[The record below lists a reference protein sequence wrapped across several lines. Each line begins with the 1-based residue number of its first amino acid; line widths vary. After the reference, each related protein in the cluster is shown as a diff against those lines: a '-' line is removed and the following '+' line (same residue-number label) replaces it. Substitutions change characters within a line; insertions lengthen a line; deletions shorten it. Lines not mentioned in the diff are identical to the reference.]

1 MSKYNPNQFYKFD
14 VRISQ
19 LSEEINAAAR
29 LIYMVMVHSCDFYE
43 EKYKAYSPSIDHLA
57 YMAGVS
63 KRTAIRAIETL
74 EKHGLI
80 QVQKNQGRQSTYRV
94 FTLDDKPELL
104 VRPTSQEV
112 AASVRQN
119 DTTTSD
125 KMSSV
130 PVTKCHGGSDKMSP
144 VLDKTL
150 NKKLDKIIINKSN
163 ETEFNDDTE
172 GDDFLFLDELNGFS
186 LSFSNESNLDSE
198 DTKKAVKQSVLDD
211 LDNEDI
217 KKAVKQRNK
226 NSDVIVISDQ
236 KNTPCPA
243 IDDDDELPDP
253 DEDDD
258 LCDGDDDEP
267 LPDFEDDYGW

>member
-1 MSKYNPNQFYKFD
+1 
-14 VRISQ
+14 
-19 LSEEINAAAR
+19 
-29 LIYMVMVHSCDFYE
+29 
-43 EKYKAYSPSIDHLA
+43 
-57 YMAGVS
+57 
-63 KRTAIRAIETL
+63 
-74 EKHGLI
+74 
-80 QVQKNQGRQSTYRV
+80 
-94 FTLDDKPELL
+94 
-104 VRPTSQEV
+104 
-112 AASVRQN
+112 
-119 DTTTSD
+119 
-125 KMSSV
+125 
-130 PVTKCHGGSDKMSP
+130 MSP

-150 NKKLDKIIINKSN
+150 DKKLDKIIINKSN

-226 NSDVIVISDQ
+226 NSDVNRTVTR

-243 IDDDDELPDP
+243 IDDEPLPDP
-253 DEDDD
+253 DEDDNSCNRD
-258 LCDGDDDEP
+258 DGDDDEP